1 MFNSLMDTVL
11 FVSPTLY
18 CCGDTKNWQSQV
30 PKPGYVPIL
39 KSDIPKF
46 EQSLKQANSHRDHDK
61 GNSVASKTNETDNS
75 DEFKTSTSRYVD
87 LKSFL
92 PISLEQQLHTV
103 CLAHFPLGL
112 GSKGIDKV
120 MDRLDNLIR
129 KKLQVE
135 DNETKFIKQWSYI
148 DCVNTLTVYISF
160 QESIVE
166 EYGKAIQLLEK
177 LFDNGSDGIG
187 LHMDE
192 NTRRFVCDL
201 TEGSPAKE
209 LDETAK
215 DEFSALITMLRSE
228 PGSISQE
235 KGLAGNSAVE
245 YNVDISTLSD
255 LPSSSLDQLCKD
267 IVEFR
272 TRVITLEK
280 EKRNK
285 ELAEEEKRRKQNLKH
300 IFDRIKVTNGGSE
313 KGSAPE
319 AESDSEDSDD
329 EVEGYDD
336 EDADDYEAE
345 KKRVQAERDAQEA
358 QYESMVHSFQD
369 SLLVQYSSL
378 RQEYQRLQN
387 YETHLQKNKGPMLK
401 ELLHLAMD
409 PYHDHHRPYKESESK
424 ADEEDRKRE
433 SEEVPKKKA
442 TETEP
447 ETELELEL
455 EPETETETKLVSDAD
470 ATTAAPKIK
479 LALKKSIGKTKN
491 EIEEEETP
499 ETDAFQQKLN
509 LLRESGVVEE
519 LVKEYLGVY
528 EPDLVSYIF
537 ENIEEHQSKQALE
550 TELTETFD
558 EDSPVLVSR
567 IWEAMEQ

>member
-1 MFNSLMDTVL
+1 MDTVL

-18 CCGDTKNWQSQV
+18 CCGDSKNWQSQV

-39 KSDIPKF
+39 KSDVPKF

-61 GNSVASKTNETDNS
+61 GNSVASKANETDNS

-135 DNETKFIKQWSYI
+135 DIETNFIRQWSYV

-177 LFDNGSDGIG
+177 LFDNGPDGIE

-201 TEGSPAKE
+201 TEASPAEE

-228 PGSISQE
+228 PGSTSQE

-245 YNVDISTLSD
+245 YNVDISALSD

-300 IFDRIKVTNGGSE
+300 IFDRIKVTNGGPE

-319 AESDSEDSDD
+319 AESDPEDSDD
-329 EVEGYDD
+329 EVEGYD
-336 EDADDYEAE
+336 DADDYEAE

-387 YETHLQKNKGPMLK
+387 YETHLQKNKGSMLK
-401 ELLHLAMD
+401 ELLHLAID

-433 SEEVPKKKA
+433 SEEVPKTKA
-442 TETEP
+442 TETD
-447 ETELELEL
+447 TEL
-455 EPETETETKLVSDAD
+455 EPEPETKLVSNAD
-470 ATTAAPKIK
+470 AITAAPKIK

-491 EIEEEETP
+491 EIEEEDIQEEETP

-509 LLRESGVVEE
+509 LLKGSGVVEE